1 MVPRALIAVSAVP
14 LLLLTACG
22 GGATPG
28 TACPDPTGDWTLVE
42 GTGPEG
48 AIPILPDSPITLT
61 VDGTQWG
68 GVAACN
74 SYSGTFEVEM
84 ACRDDVMA
92 AERAYLSVL
101 TSIETVEDTDT
112 CLTLRGSDSELVFGP
127 TAAAV
132 PTGDVAD
139 VAPRLVGTTWAIVEL
154 VGRAPGGPT
163 GAVVGAPRL
172 RLAADGSLSGTTGC
186 NRFVGRY
193 ELAGTALTIGPL
205 ATTRMACDEPAT
217 RQEHAL
223 LRVLADATLDAE
235 LAGDMLHLS
244 RPTGGSITCHAAPSD
259 D

>member
-1 MVPRALIAVSAVP
+1 VT
-14 LLLLTACG
+14 TATD
-22 GGATPG
+22 A
-28 TACPDPTGDWTLVE
+28 APTLPERTWTLVS
-42 GTGPEG
+42 GRGPDG
-48 AIPILPDSPITLT
+48 PVPVVAGHPITLVIEGVRWAGSAGCNRYTTT
-61 VDGTQWG
+61 VARDAER
-68 GVAACN
+68 VSVSAAIA
-74 SYSGTFEVEM
+74 TTLM

-205 ATTRMACDEPAT
+205 ATTRMACDEPVT

-223 LRVLADATLDAE
+223 LRVLSDATLDAR

-244 RPTGGSITCHAAPSD
+244 RPTGGSITCHAAPSED
-259 D
+259 